1 MEEIL
6 NEIYAIGAE
15 DLDIDLFESQYPVEK
30 GVSYNSYVIMD
41 EKIAVMDTIDKR
53 RTEQWLQNLQAVLN
67 GTAPDYLVVLHMEP
81 DHSANIEKLSE
92 MYPDMKLV
100 GNARTFTILDQF
112 FFDKK
117 IAADRRIT
125 VKENDTLPLGH
136 HTLQFIMAPMIHWP
150 EVMMAYEQSEH
161 TLFSADAFGRFGV
174 PSLTMNEPWDIEARR
189 YYYNIVGKY
198 GNQVQSLL
206 KKASALQID
215 TICPLHGPVLHT
227 PLDSYFHFY
236 DIWSQDIPEI
246 PDGVL
251 IATASIHGHTRDAMH
266 QLATILKAK
275 GIDVKEIDLTRTD
288 VSYAVSAAFQYGR
301 IILAACT
308 YDANLFPAMEAF
320 LSHLETKNLHS
331 RRIGLVEN
339 GSWAP
344 QAAKLMKNRLDT
356 MKDMQICDT
365 VLTIHS
371 ALHHDDLDTMHKLAD
386 ELTA

>member
-1 MEEIL
+1 MKEIL
-6 NEIYAIGAE
+6 NQIYAIGAE

-30 GVSYNSYVIMD
+30 GVSYNSYVIKD
-41 EKIAVMDTIDKR
+41 EKTAIMDTIDRR
-53 RTEQWLQNLQAVLN
+53 RTEQWLQNLLTVLD
-67 GTAPDYLVVLHMEP
+67 GSAPDYLVILHMEP
-81 DHSANIEKLSE
+81 DHSANIQKLAE
-92 MYPDMKLV
+92 MYPAMKLI

-112 FFDKK
+112 FYDEK

-125 VKENDTLPLGH
+125 VKENDTVSLGS

-174 PSLTMNEPWDIEARR
+174 PSLTQNDAWDTEARR

-206 KKASALQID
+206 KKASGLQID
-215 TICPLHGPVLHT
+215 TICPLHGPVLHA
-227 PLDSYFHFY
+227 PLDAYFHFY

-251 IATASIHGHTRDAMH
+251 IATASIHGHTAAAMH
-266 QLATILKAK
+266 ELAEMLREK
-275 GIDVKEIDLTRTD
+275 GTSVKEIDLTRTD

-301 IILAACT
+301 IILASCT

-320 LSHLETKNLHS
+320 LTHLETKNLHD

-344 QAAKLMKNRLDT
+344 QAGKLMRTKLSAMKN
-356 MKDMQICDT
+356 MQICDT

-386 ELTA
+386 EITA